1 MKTLLTLLALTSAL
15 LPNLALTAQNKLD
28 AIKADGST
36 LTLDGVFTFSI
47 PEGFIWKE
55 EAKADDALGNYEFV
69 HWIGTRSMHN
79 EKVDLIILGIELED
93 IPEAERIEFI
103 SGFLSGIN
111 KTASRNMRTRGFK
124 VQSIES
130 KTINDRNLV
139 SMRTKRVFMK
149 PDKIMFSYSRVYL
162 TSKLYYVGYYG
173 VSAEEPEWVIES
185 ATQLLEQLN
194 K

>member
-1 MKTLLTLLALTSAL
+1 MKTLVTLITLTSVL

-28 AIKADGST
+28 TIEADGST
-36 LTLDGVFTFSI
+36 LTLDGAFTFSI
-47 PEGFIWKE
+47 PEGFIWKK
-55 EAKADDALGNYEFV
+55 EAMADDALGGFEFV

-79 EKVDLIILGIELED
+79 ETVALMILGIELKE

-111 KTASRNMRTRGFK
+111 KAASRNMRTRGFK
-124 VQSIES
+124 IQSIES
-130 KTINDRNLV
+130 KTINDRDLV
-139 SMRTKRVFMK
+139 SINTKRVFTK

-162 TSKLYYVGYYG
+162 ASKLYYVGYYG

-185 ATQLLEQLN
+185 ATKLIEQLN
-194 K
+194 N